1 MNRIRTFAAALL
13 TALGLCAQTPHFYGP
28 DRLSSTLITAI
39 TQTADGLL
47 WVGTDHGLNRFDGY
61 TFIEASLPIETGGE
75 RLGEICVLC
84 SDNDGRLWVG
94 TARGL
99 LLYDRATDNFLPVSF
114 PDSIVPRVSKLTPQH
129 DGSMAAGTA
138 GYGTFLVQASDLT
151 AQPKD
156 GAIPEGEVAFIPEDR
171 LAQELLPLTPPGMT
185 LSCSVQDTNGNIY
198 IGTRGNGLFWLPAR
212 ERTLRRM
219 EVALAG
225 VDLNRANIRTL
236 FIDRG
241 GNLWVGCQ
249 QRGLLMVPL
258 NRAPLFQTWS
268 FAAQGQVTGTCVSS
282 IATSANSPLVWCTV
296 EGDGVYGFDAEGHI
310 KAHPSAPMGV
320 STLCCDS
327 EGRYWLGT
335 TNGLWSYDPQTGRAQ
350 LCNQFPGDRVNIIK
364 EVADHL
370 LAISAFGN
378 GLYLYDTD
386 KHSVRRYLTMNND
399 TDTLGRGRLSN
410 DWIFSIDTDSRGRM
424 WIATSSG
431 VDCYDPVAHTFK
443 SEGWAEL
450 NGRQHCTA
458 LKVLASDEVILASEH
473 GIQRWSHEEGLRNET
488 ALEPM
493 RGKTICYITEDAEG
507 DIWFSTN
514 EGIWQYTPKEE
525 QLVAYVGAYGLK
537 EREYVPGAG
546 LQAADGKIY
555 FGTADGITSF
565 QPDDI
570 RHTSNQPYN
579 VHLTAFVIGG
589 QTANTLTRS
598 NGKAV
603 MDEPV
608 ADCHQFSI
616 SYVDATFRL
625 EFSLLDFAVAEG
637 VSFEYRMKGESR
649 WQQTTKGANAIAF
662 SHLSPGRYNLEV
674 RARCAGAYTPTET
687 YLITVRPPW
696 WKSSGAYFV
705 YLLLALA
712 VAAAFAYAYRRHV
725 QHQMDREKLHL
736 LISATQDENTPLTLD
751 DLRRAI
757 ARVVQSRRQLLNS
770 YGNAVHVVDKMERPE
785 VRGNDEALMDRVIQ
799 SVNQHL
805 GDSDFTV
812 EQLCADAGISRAHLH
827 RKMKELTGLPVT
839 EFIRNIRLEQAARL
853 LREQKLN
860 ITQVA
865 YTVGFSNL
873 GYFSTVFRKHFGI
886 SPRDFIEQNNQS

>member
-1 MNRIRTFAAALL
+1 MNRIAIFAAALL

-39 TQTADGLL
+39 TQTADGFL

-61 TFIEASLPIETGGE
+61 TFTEASLPIETGGE
-75 RLGEICVLC
+75 RLGEISVLC

-99 LLYDRATDNFLPVSF
+99 LLYDRATDNFMPVSF
-114 PDSIVPRVSKLTPQH
+114 PDSIVPRVSKLAPQY
-129 DGSMAAGTA
+129 DGSMAVGTA
-138 GYGTFLVQASDLT
+138 GFGTFIVNASDLT

-156 GAIPEGEVAFIPEDR
+156 GSIPEGEEAFIPEET
-171 LAQELLPLTPPGMT
+171 LAPELRPLTPTGMT
-185 LSCSVQDTNGNIY
+185 LTCSVQDTNGNIY
-198 IGTRGNGLFWLPAR
+198 IGTRGNGLFFLPAH
-212 ERTLRRM
+212 ESTLRPM

-225 VDLNRANIRTL
+225 VDLNRTNIRAL

-258 NRAPLFQTWS
+258 NRTPLFQTWS
-268 FAAQGQVTGTCVSS
+268 FAAQRQVTGTCVSS
-282 IATSANSPLVWCTV
+282 ITTSATSPLIWCSV

-310 KAHPSAPMGV
+310 QAHPSAPMGV
-320 STLCCDS
+320 STLYCDS
-327 EGRYWLGT
+327 EDRYWLGT
-335 TNGLWSYDPQTGRAQ
+335 SNGLWSYDPQTGHAQ
-350 LCNQFPGDRVNIIK
+350 CLEQFPGDRVNIIK
-364 EVADHL
+364 EVGDHL

-386 KHSVRRYLTMNND
+386 KHSVRRYLTMND
-399 TDTLGRGRLSN
+399 TDTIGRGRLSN
-410 DWIFSIDTDSRGRM
+410 DWIFSIDTDSRGRL

-431 VDCYDPVAHTFK
+431 VDCYDPVAHTFR

-450 NGRQHCTA
+450 NGRQYCTA
-458 LKVLASDEVILASEH
+458 LKVLASDDVILASEH
-473 GIQRWSHEEGLRNET
+473 GVQRWSHDQGLRNEA

-514 EGIWQYTPKEE
+514 EGIWQYRPKEE
-525 QLVAYVGAYGLK
+525 TLVAYVGAYGLK
-537 EREYVPGAG
+537 EREFVQGAG

-565 QPDDI
+565 LPDDI
-570 RHTSNQPYN
+570 RHAGNQQYN

-589 QTANTLTRS
+589 QPANTLTRS

-603 MDEPV
+603 MEAPV
-608 ADCHQFSI
+608 ADCHHFSI

-649 WQQTTKGANAIAF
+649 WQQTTKGANGIAF
-662 SHLSPGRYNLEV
+662 SHLSPGSYHLEV

-696 WKSSGAYFV
+696 WKSTGAYFV

-757 ARVVQSRRQLLNS
+757 ARVVQSRRQQLNS

-886 SPRDFIEQNNQS
+886 SPRDFIEQNHS